1 MNNVLVPFDG
11 SPSVKRAIQYLV
23 DFARSNPN
31 LSVHVINVQTE
42 PTFFGNYGSPSMI
55 EQFKTAALEHAGVI
69 NAEAVALLGAAKI
82 RCQSHEMLG
91 DVVAEVTQAAAK
103 YGCDTVVMGTRGMS
117 SLGNLVM
124 GSVANRVVHEVPVPV
139 LLVK

>member
-1 MNNVLVPFDG
+1 MNNVLLPFDG
-11 SPSVKRAIQYLV
+11 SPSAKRAIQYLV
-23 DFARSNPN
+23 DFARGNPN

-69 NAEAVALLGAAKI
+69 NAEAVTLLGAANI
-82 RCQSHEMLG
+82 RCQSHEVLG
-91 DVVAEVTQAAAK
+91 DVVTEVIQAAAK